1 MTESQFSGRVA
12 LVTGGSSGIGQA
24 TAVAFAREGAT
35 VVVADI
41 SADEG
46 VATLSQIKELGGETA
61 YVRADV
67 TQASEVESLIKR
79 IYEMYGRL
87 DFAHNNAGSGNAEH
101 GLASTAKTSED
112 AFDKMIAL
120 NIKGVFLCM
129 KYELLAMLP
138 ARRGVIVNT
147 ASIAGMAG
155 VPGNA
160 VYSACKH
167 AVVGLTKSAAV
178 RIRLPWHSY
187 QCLMPGNDQDASI
200 RTATQPDRRGSVGGD
215 APDEPPRTR
224 RGAGCRRDLLVLGRC
239 LLRNWDPSPRRRR
252 RGGTLRDWII
262 VRATRCFRTVAPGMK
277 TMPPARRAWRT
288 WLRFGVGRRARCAA
302 VPEGAS
308 VAEISCRGLGG
319 PNAPE

>member
-178 RIRLPWHSY
+178 EYASRGIRINALCPGTTRTPLSGRLHNQIDEDRSAAMHPMNRLGLADEQAAGVIFLCS
-187 QCLMPGNDQDASI
+187 DAASFVTGI
-200 RTATQPDRRGSVGGD
+200 PLPVDGG
-215 APDEPPRTR
+215 A
-224 RGAGCRRDLLVLGRC
+224 V
-239 LLRNWDPSPRRRR
+239 
-252 RGGTLRDWII
+252 
-262 VRATRCFRTVAPGMK
+262 
-277 TMPPARRAWRT
+277 
-288 WLRFGVGRRARCAA
+288 ARC
-302 VPEGAS
+302 G
-308 VAEISCRGLGG
+308 IG
-319 PNAPE
+319 